1 VPLYL
6 VVGAAG
12 FIGRHVTAAA
22 RALPDVRVIGTG
34 RSSPPPAFSDA
45 FQQDWL
51 PLDLVAR
58 PGDLA
63 ARLHELR
70 PDAVV
75 NCAGATTGP
84 VPQLVALNVVATANL
99 VEGLAA
105 SGPGARLV
113 HIGSA
118 AEYGAGPAGTP
129 VAESASSRPVGP
141 YGITKLAG
149 TQLVAAAA
157 AAGRVDA
164 VVLRVFNVLG
174 PRMPEGSVAGTALR
188 RIADAMASGN
198 QTIRM
203 GPLDAVRDFV
213 DVRDVAAAV
222 VASLVE
228 ARLDAPIVNIGSGT
242 AHTARELVE
251 ALAGALGFTG
261 AISEDDEP
269 SPRSAP
275 VPWQVADVSLA
286 RQVLGWQPAHDFGA
300 AVELVA
306 GAPVVR

>member
-1 VPLYL
+1 VPLLL

-22 RALPDVRVIGTG
+22 RAVPDVRVIGMG
-34 RSSPPPAFSDA
+34 RGSPPPAFSNA

-51 PLDLVAR
+51 PLDLVGR

-63 ARLHELR
+63 ARLRELR
-70 PDAVV
+70 PDAVI
-75 NCAGATTGP
+75 NCAGATTGS
-84 VPQLVALNVVATANL
+84 VPELVTMNVVATANL
-99 VEGLAA
+99 LDGLVA
-105 SGPGARLV
+105 SAIAARLV

-118 AEYGAGPAGTP
+118 AEYGAGPAGLP
-129 VAESASSRPVGP
+129 VPESASPRPAGP
-141 YGITKLAG
+141 YGISKLAG

-157 AAGRVDA
+157 GAGNLDA

-174 PRMPEGSVAGTALR
+174 PGMPESSVAGTAVR
-188 RIADAMASGN
+188 RITDAVASGKE
-198 QTIRM
+198 TIGM

-213 DVRDVAAAV
+213 DIRDVADAV
-222 VASLVE
+222 MASLVQ

-251 ALAGALGFTG
+251 ALAGVLGFTG
-261 AISEDDEP
+261 TITEDDEP
-269 SPRSAP
+269 SARSAP

-286 RQVLGWQPAHDFGA
+286 RQVLGWQPARDFGA
-300 AVELVA
+300 TVELVA
-306 GAPVVR
+306 GRRLVR